1 MFIRLG
7 SLLNSV
13 NERIY
18 SYLLIVTLS
27 VFVYSCAHQLPP
39 PGGEDDTTPP
49 KIINISPEPNSIN
62 FRGNNIEIE
71 FDEYVDRRSFEE
83 SIFISPKPKGEVS
96 FSWSGTEVEIEF
108 DDDLDRNKTFMF
120 IINKG
125 LRDVRGG
132 NYITE
137 PIVFAI
143 STGSNIDK
151 GKVSG
156 KVYTD
161 NFDDIVILAYI
172 LTSKNENELNPEEK
186 LADYIIQ
193 VNATGSY
200 AFENLPSK
208 RFRLFALRDSDRNF
222 LYDKGFDEIA
232 VLSQDLFVSDTL
244 IVSNAD
250 FLMQDFEIDIR
261 SREFINTFEKDTLDF
276 IYSSVK
282 SNEKKIPVNARLYFY
297 FKNND
302 LSRLEIADNIEIM
315 DTTSNKIYKPVYNW
329 LSDSLLEIFFVEE
342 IENSSVIRLSMDLRN
357 TKREYY
363 YDLILKIAGEK
374 EYGKVSGK
382 VIDREDVKVPIY
394 VILFNK
400 NNLLVNYSMSL
411 KQDSVFVF
419 EKVLEGKYTLFS
431 FADDN
436 DDGVFFQGDYF
447 PFKPCDR
454 FIVYPGINV
463 RGGWS
468 VDNIFIS
475 YSVRPH

>member
-1 MFIRLG
+1 MKITQQFYPYLILI
-7 SLLNSV
+7 SLSISL
-13 NERIY
+13 Y
-18 SYLLIVTLS
+18 Y
-27 VFVYSCAHQLPP
+27 CAHQLPP

-49 KIINISPEPNSIN
+49 KIVSIFPEPNSIN
-62 FRGNNIEIE
+62 FRGNTIEIE
-71 FDEYVDRRSFEE
+71 FDEYIDRRSFEE

-108 DDDLDRNKTFMF
+108 DDNLDRNKTYMF
-120 IINKG
+120 IIGKG
-125 LRDVRGG
+125 LKDVRGG
-132 NYITE
+132 NCITE

-161 NFDDIVILAYI
+161 NYDDIVILAYI
-172 LTSKNENELNPEEK
+172 VTSKNENELNPEEK

-193 VNATGSY
+193 VNTTGNY
-200 AFENLPSK
+200 AFSNLPQRK
-208 RFRLFALRDSDRNF
+208 FRLFALRDSDRNF

-244 IVSNAD
+244 IVNNAD
-250 FLMQDFEIDIR
+250 FLMQDFEIDIK
-261 SREFINTFEKDTLDF
+261 SREFINILEKDTLDF
-276 IYSSVK
+276 IFSSVK
-282 SNEKKIPVNARLYFY
+282 NNEKKIPVDARLYFY

-302 LSRLEIADNIEIM
+302 LSRLEIADNIEII

-329 LSDSLLEIFFVEE
+329 LSDSLLEIFSVEDF
-342 IENSSVIRLSMDLRN
+342 ENSAVLKLSVDLRN

-363 YDLILKIAGEK
+363 YELIFKIAGEK

-382 VIDREDVKVPIY
+382 VIDREDIEVPIY
-394 VILFNK
+394 IMLFK
-400 NNLLVNYSMSL
+400 KDDLLINYSMDL

-419 EKVLEGKYTLFS
+419 EKVLEGDYTLLS
-431 FADDN
+431 FVDDN
-436 DDGVFFQGDYF
+436 DDGVFFKGDYF
-447 PFKPCDR
+447 PFKPCYR
-454 FIVYPGINV
+454 FIVYPGINL

-475 YSVRPH
+475 YSGESQ